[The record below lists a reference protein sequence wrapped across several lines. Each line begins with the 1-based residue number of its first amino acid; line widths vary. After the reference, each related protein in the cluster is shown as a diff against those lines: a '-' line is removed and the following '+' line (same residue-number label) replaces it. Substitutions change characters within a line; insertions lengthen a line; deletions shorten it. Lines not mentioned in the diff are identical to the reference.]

1 MACIGFHLK
10 TSIDVCLVNPL
21 FYVARV
27 VFDRGFTEW
36 DEGLMA
42 MNVDCATMTPD
53 STSEYVRHIR
63 HNSM

>member
-1 MACIGFHLK
+1 MAVL
-10 TSIDVCLVNPL
+10 LVEL
-21 FYVARV
+21 FVYIHRSCTMLLSRV

-36 DEGLMA
+36 DDGLTA
-42 MNVDCATMTPD
+42 MNVDCTTMTPD

>member
-1 MACIGFHLK
+1 
-10 TSIDVCLVNPL
+10 
-21 FYVARV
+21 
-27 VFDRGFTEW
+27 VFDRGHTDW

-42 MNVDCATMTPD
+42 MNVDSATMTPD